1 MDLAK
6 EVSID
11 RSSWKGE
18 ARRILGKSF
27 ERPLKLQR
35 HLLQLLAT
43 GNIIA
48 TGAEKI
54 HCAVGMGRAKYDV

>member
-1 MDLAK
+1 MDQAK
-6 EVSID
+6 EVSIH
-11 RSSWKGE
+11 RSSGKVE
-18 ARRILGKSF
+18 APRILEKSF

-48 TGAEKI
+48 TGAQKI
-54 HCAVGMGRAKYDV
+54 HCAVGMGQV